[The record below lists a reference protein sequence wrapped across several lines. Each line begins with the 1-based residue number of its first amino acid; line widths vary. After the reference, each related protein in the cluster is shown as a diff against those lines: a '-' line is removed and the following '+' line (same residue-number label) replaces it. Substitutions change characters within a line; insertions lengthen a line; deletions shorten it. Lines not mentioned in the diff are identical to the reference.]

1 MTWKDYVNREEIR
14 KNQILY
20 NQNKEERVR
29 YLLEQQ
35 QKQKQIERQRKLI
48 EEELAEKQKLKQEK
62 LERKKRL
69 EEFRGEYMDHK
80 CPSCDGKLKIV
91 YTKWS
96 ATHFAKSICESC
108 DRFDRWLK
116 KPNPDE
122 KFK

>member
-20 NQNKEERVR
+20 NQNKEERVK

-69 EEFRGEYMDHK
+69 EEFRGEYMDYK
-80 CPSCDGKLKIV
+80 CSCGGKLKVV

-96 ATHFAKSICESC
+96 TTHFAKSICESC
-108 DRFDRWLK
+108 DRFDRWIP
-116 KPNPDE
+116 KPKPDE